1 MTAMNS
7 QPDDQGSRDRFTR
20 DWWVNFAVVAN
31 AGSGKTTAI
40 SERLAEMALA
50 ENGAKLLECTA
61 VVTYTKKA
69 AAEIEQRARTVLR
82 RRLASSG
89 SADAKPLAVL
99 DRAFFGTIHSFCL
112 LLARR
117 HGSPLGIHLNPVLID
132 QDDDSHWR
140 EFLEEDPMTFA
151 SLEPT
156 QADAFLRHVSLD
168 EIFDLAKGLDKA
180 TAERLLEARPGPRP
194 TPSQAV
200 LDEILATAPSRKGPG
215 ALALAR
221 NKDRAREWM
230 RRLGADSDR
239 LPIPKPEG
247 GASGIVEL
255 YARLFAPLKG
265 WLAQAGGVLAAEL
278 SLRYRAWR
286 AERGVQSYADQIE
299 TALEVVKNSSMLEA
313 IRGQGWRVLLDEA
326 QDTDP
331 SQFSVLVEI
340 ARPPGA
346 PTGTWPGKGGAAP
359 RPGHFCMVG
368 DAQQGI
374 YSDRADIR
382 NFNDH
387 VAAFE
392 SGLGGERLT
401 FHVTFRAPGRVVSLL
416 NETLP
421 PAFGPGRDFSFGM
434 PAAEG
439 APPPFLQ
446 VSYEPLVAGP
456 SNVEGAAWRV
466 PIRFSP
472 VTGSRD
478 VGDKKLADEARQLAR
493 LLAEGGPASVGA
505 ERWGDICILAPR
517 RAWLAIIRDELREAG
532 LKTAL
537 QMKRN
542 RAGDSPVYAW
552 VSGLMAVIC
561 DPDNAFEW
569 VGVLREIFCVSDAEI
584 ASALRC
590 GAFSWAEP
598 GDHSGPVAGAI
609 GTLTPFIDRADAEG
623 ESLGRFSAELC
634 GACGLAAKA
643 RLADPSGGYEDE
655 LERLLSR
662 AAELGVKGAGA
673 RGWLRDLLGS
683 IDEFRSPG
691 RPAGDAINLITS
703 HSAKGLEWPVV
714 IPAGLWRPIGHR
726 PEHGMRI
733 VRDRDGDSRVVFDN
747 EGVGARTRVS
757 LDREQQRN
765 TVRLLY
771 VTLTR
776 AKKALVLPWPEEPPE
791 EGSFGEIWGLDPGA
805 LGPIPPPVAAVPEPG
820 PPPHVIEIPPPVEA
834 PPPPSPAPA
843 FPRRILPHELAAAP
857 DLARASLHE
866 SAADAPLPARE
877 LKVDPLDFGVWW
889 HETLEFMPWEG
900 DRAAVAAHG
909 EAALA
914 RAAEMGFG
922 PRGREEWDRFL
933 ASEPCR
939 LIREPRWNRL
949 AEAGIFAPLAPGE
962 WIDGVIDLVLH
973 DPGAKEIWIVDWKT
987 NRPRAGEGDEALLE
1001 RLVEE
1006 YRGQLSAYGK
1016 SAAGF
1021 FDGCRTS
1028 LWVYSTA
1035 AGRWAGVGGPA

>member
-1 MTAMNS
+1 MTAMTS
-7 QPDDQGSRDRFTR
+7 QPDDQGARDRFTR

-50 ENGAKLLECTA
+50 ENGAKLLEWTA

-89 SADAKPLAVL
+89 GADARPLAVL

-117 HGSPLGIHLNPVLID
+117 HGSPLGVHLNPVLID

-140 EFLEEDPMTFA
+140 EFLEQDPMTFT
-151 SLEPT
+151 SLEAA

-180 TAERLLEARPGPRP
+180 TAGRLMEARPGPRP
-194 TPSQAV
+194 SPSQAV
-200 LDEILATAPSRKGPG
+200 LDEILATVPSRKGPG

-221 NKDRAREWM
+221 NKERAREWM
-230 RRLGADSDR
+230 RRLGADAGR
-239 LPIPKPEG
+239 LPIPRPEG

-255 YARLFAPLKG
+255 YGRLFAPLKG

-278 SLRYRAWR
+278 SLRYRTWR

-299 TALEVVKNSSMLEA
+299 TALEVVRNTSMLEA
-313 IRGQGWRVLLDEA
+313 IRAQGWRVLLDEA

-331 SQFSVLVEI
+331 DQFSVLVEI

-346 PTGTWPGKGGAAP
+346 RTGTWPARGGAAP

-387 VAAFE
+387 VAAFGA
-392 SGLGGERLT
+392 GLGGERLT

-416 NETLP
+416 NKTLP
-421 PAFGPGRDFSFGM
+421 PAFGPGRDFNFGV

-439 APPPFLQ
+439 AAPPFLQ
-446 VSYEPLVAGP
+446 ASYEPLVAGP
-456 SNVEGAAWRV
+456 GNAEGAAWRM

-472 VTGSRD
+472 VSGSRD

-493 LLAEGGPASVGA
+493 LLSEGGPESVGA
-505 ERWGDICILAPR
+505 ERWGEICILAPR
-517 RAWLAIIRDELREAG
+517 RAWLPIISDELREAG

-542 RAGDSPVYAW
+542 RAGDNPVYAW
-552 VSGLMAVIC
+552 VSGLMAVVC

-584 ASALRC
+584 ASALRG
-590 GAFSWAEP
+590 GAFSWAEA
-598 GDHSGPVAGAI
+598 GDHPGPIAGAI
-609 GTLTPFIDRADAEG
+609 GTLTPFIDRADADG

-634 GACGLAAKA
+634 AACGLAAKA
-643 RLADPSGGYEDE
+643 RLADPSGGHEDE
-655 LERLLSR
+655 LERLLAR
-662 AAELGVKGAGA
+662 AAELGAKGAGP

-683 IDEFRSPG
+683 VDEFRSPG

-733 VRDRDGDSRVVFDN
+733 VRDRDGGARVVFDN
-747 EGVGARTRVS
+747 EGVGERTRMS

-791 EGSFGEIWGLDPGA
+791 EDSFGEIWGLDPGA
-805 LGPIPPPVAAVPEPG
+805 LDPIPGRPKAPASPGAPAEP
-820 PPPHVIEIPPPVEA
+820 A
-834 PPPPSPAPA
+834 PPQGAPEASGAGSPAPA
-843 FPRRILPHELAAAP
+843 FPRRILPHQLASPP

-877 LKVDPLDFGVWW
+877 FALDPLDYGLWW

-900 DRAAVAAHG
+900 DEAAVGAYGDASLAKA
-909 EAALA
+909 EA
-914 RAAEMGFG
+914 MGFG
-922 PRGREEWDRFL
+922 QRGREEWDRFL
-933 ASEPCR
+933 GSEPCR

-949 AEAGIFAPLAPGE
+949 AEAGIFAPLSPGE

-973 DPGAKEIWIVDWKT
+973 DPGTKEIWIVDWKT
-987 NRPRAGEGDEALLE
+987 NRRRAGEGDEALLG

-1006 YRGQLSAYGK
+1006 YRGQLSAYGR

-1021 FDGCRTS
+1021 FEGGRTS

-1035 AGRWAGVGGPA
+1035 AGRWAAVGEPA